1 MIPGPVTEHPCDLL
15 LVCLMELELAC
26 VLLERF
32 FSEDD
37 CETTRTDMSRISST
51 RLRATVSV
59 TVVACVETFET
70 SVDVA
75 FFVTLEEDR
84 GVTSEVVDRLKDEVA
99 TGLDSGDEVWP
110 TARVLKK
117 VRERTLLK
125 RMTETR
131 VCRQRMTELS
141 AMTSR

>member
-99 TGLDSGDEVWP
+99 TGLDSADEVWP